1 MSSKSW
7 LSTNYFLQ
15 FAVNGLFLPFWI
27 LYLTSVKN
35 LTVLEASSI
44 FSMLYLARFL
54 SGIFLSP
61 YLLEKFR
68 MNLSLKIAV
77 ISGVILATSYG
88 FTNDKILLTIITFMF
103 GMVYYTVSPFI
114 ESLASLFLKE
124 ENVDY
129 GKARTFGSLSFTI
142 VGIVVGGLVGYL
154 GAQSLYYILIFLLL
168 IYTIFMF
175 LPQPSLVKELGNTTN
190 RTNKKEKLYS
200 WILKDKNA
208 FLLIVVVF
216 IYQLSH
222 TAYNNYNAIYL
233 ESMNIDAKWLS
244 GLLLNISVIA
254 EILFFI
260 FSKKIV
266 SKIKATHLLVFSG
279 IAATVRW
286 LMLAIF
292 HNIYIFTIM
301 QTLHALTFAAGH
313 IAFILILDKR
323 YNRGKIIDMQN
334 LYTAIC
340 FQLSMSIGLYIMG
353 AIWDINTSYV
363 FYVSAIFAF
372 IGTIIAT
379 RIDET

>member
-15 FAVNGLFLPFWI
+15 FAVNGLYLPFWI

-35 LTVLEASSI
+35 LSVLEASSI

-61 YLLEKFR
+61 YLLKKFS
-68 MNLSLKIAV
+68 MNLALKITV
-77 ISGVILATSYG
+77 ISGVILAASYG

-103 GMVYYTVSPFI
+103 
-114 ESLASLFLKE
+114 
-124 ENVDY
+124 
-129 GKARTFGSLSFTI
+129 
-142 VGIVVGGLVGYL
+142 
-154 GAQSLYYILIFLLL
+154 
-168 IYTIFMF
+168 
-175 LPQPSLVKELGNTTN
+175 LPQPNLVKTLGKESIK
-190 RTNKKEKLYS
+190 TNKKEKLYS
-200 WILKDKNA
+200 WVLKDKNA
-208 FLLIVVVF
+208 FLLILVVF

-233 ESMNIDAKWLS
+233 DSMNISAKWIS
-244 GLLLNISVIA
+244 GLILNISVIA

-266 SKIKATHLLVFSG
+266 SKIKPTSLLIFSG

-286 LMLAIF
+286 VMIAIF
-292 HNIYIFTIM
+292 HNIYIFTLM
-301 QTLHALTFAAGH
+301 QTLHALTFAAAH

-323 YNRGKIIDMQN
+323 YNREKIIDMQN

-340 FQLSMSIGLYIMG
+340 FQLSMTVGLYIMG
-353 AIWDINTSYV
+353 AIWDFNTSYV
-363 FYVSAIFAF
+363 FHVSAIFAL
-372 IGTIIAT
+372 IGTIVAT
-379 RIDET
+379 RIEEV